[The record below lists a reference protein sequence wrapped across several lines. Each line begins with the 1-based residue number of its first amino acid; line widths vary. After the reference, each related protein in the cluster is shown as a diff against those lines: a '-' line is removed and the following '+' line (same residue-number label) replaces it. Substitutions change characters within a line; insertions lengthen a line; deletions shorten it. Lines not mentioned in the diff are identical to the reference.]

1 MTAQN
6 IKLVAA
12 DMDGT
17 LIKNN
22 QELTPRT
29 AAAVRKIQARGIR
42 FILNTGRSN
51 SESELYYDKLKM
63 DCSIF
68 ANGTYILDLPVQ
80 QAHRPRCRP
89 PHIRNLCPVRL
100 PYLHSG
106 RPLGIYDRRG
116 AGDMASLN
124 KKQEDSYEGSGKKM
138 D

>member
-68 ANGTYILDLPVQ
+68 ANGTYILDLPEGTCPYNRPIDLDAARRIYEIYARFDCLIFIQGDHWVYTIEGAQ
-80 QAHRPRCRP
+80 ETWHR
-89 PHIRNLCPVRL
+89 
-100 PYLHSG
+100 
-106 RPLGIYDRRG
+106 
-116 AGDMASLN
+116 
-124 KKQEDSYEGSGKKM
+124 
-138 D
+138 